1 MVSPAAMN
9 YFSDFLLYGAGRLV
23 VVLLFLRFFIEGDIM
38 LLTKWDN
45 SGIIKP

>member
-1 MVSPAAMN
+1 MN
-9 YFSDFLLYGAGRLV
+9 YFSDFFALWSRAACCCPA
-23 VVLLFLRFFIEGDIM
+23 FFAFFIEGDIM